1 MLFARGIRLFPA
13 LSNQRAQGKPD
24 ADCTRG
30 RAQKAHEWT
39 TGSTGSFRLSL
50 RNGLGLIRALPGDRA
65 FLPPSPC
72 GLTIHRKPGWA
83 GCISATLDASIGA
96 SGPHD
101 FAIRARLAKGSCRTS
116 CDPASS
122 GEDGW
127 QRRSS
132 ARRRSLTGNPPCD
145 PPCARR
151 CRVHRIPSRV
161 DDVGQ
166 RPSFGMGGQII
177 QLNFYF

>member
-1 MLFARGIRLFPA
+1 MTTRHTSAISPHAFCARYSLISRPLQSEGAGKAGCRLHPR
-13 LSNQRAQGKPD
+13 S
-24 ADCTRG
+24 C
-30 RAQKAHEWT
+30 AQKAHEWT

-101 FAIRARLAKGSCRTS
+101 FAIRARLAKGLAGPR
-116 CDPASS
+116 AI
-122 GEDGW
+122 
-127 QRRSS
+127 RRVLAKTVSS
-132 ARRRSLTGNPPCD
+132 AVRPRAGRSLTGNPPCD
-145 PPCARR
+145 PTAR
-151 CRVHRIPSRV
+151 PTLS
-161 DDVGQ
+161 
-166 RPSFGMGGQII
+166 RPSHPVPR
-177 QLNFYF
+177 